1 MNLMHVPRPAR
12 AVIAPVALAISASVM
27 LVAGCAQRLPPA
39 VPPRVPAQ
47 VRPPDWFDQ
56 QLAAARAARLAHR
69 PKADRAGAQRAYDEV
84 MRAACT
90 QAALSGPGKY
100 PARCD
105 AVLHQPPDQPLT
117 DPCESNVEDPAM
129 QTECSD

>member
-1 MNLMHVPRPAR
+1 MNQIRALRPAR
-12 AVIAPVALAISASVM
+12 AVITPVALAISASLM

-39 VPPRVPAQ
+39 APPRVTAH

-69 PKADRAGAQRAYDEV
+69 PKADRAGAQRAYDDV

-90 QAALSGPGKY
+90 WAALSGPGNY

-105 AVLHQPPDQPLT
+105 AVLHQTPDQPLA
-117 DPCESNVEDPAM
+117 DPCDANVEDPAM
-129 QTECSD
+129 QAECSD